1 MAGLNFVP
9 NTLYEMD
16 NLPVLRGMNSETIDL
31 IATDPPFNT
40 KRNRAGSAGFYV
52 DNWKWGDTG
61 ILPDQWAWNEV
72 HPRWLDEVKD
82 SNPALAEV
90 IEATRVCHGEGMAA
104 FLCFLSVRLL
114 EMHRVLKPT
123 GSIYLHC
130 DHTANAYIRMAMDA
144 IFGGRNFRNEI
155 VWCYRGG
162 GVPSTAFA
170 RKHDTIFYYA
180 KGPKAVHHRQYTP
193 YSTASTKLVS
203 KRGGISIDGKERDL
217 ERGAAM
223 PDWWADMNSLQ
234 TWSPERTGSPDQ
246 KPLAL
251 YERIIKASSN
261 ESDIVLDPFAG
272 CATTIIAARKL
283 GRRWVGI
290 DRRKDARFH
299 VVCRMMGITAKE
311 AEGLRRKH
319 TYPNDYL
326 DKQMAIYDA
335 HYRTEAPIRT
345 DEGENAPAL
354 PAVYVRSKP
363 ASMAHA
369 DMVDILTG
377 QWGIVC
383 WGCGFEPP
391 KAKYLELDHILPK
404 SEGGSNELFNRAML
418 CKPCNGTKSN
428 TMTLTALRRQNKKAR
443 DWYGNTPIDQRIK
456 LKNARVWAEQYL
468 ASLPSQSRLAITL

>member
-1 MAGLNFVP
+1 MAALNFVP

-16 NLPVLRGMNSETIDL
+16 NLPVLRGMNSETVDL

-72 HPRWLDEVKD
+72 HPRWLDEIKD

-90 IEATRVCHGEGMAA
+90 IEATRVCHDEGTAA

-114 EMHRVLKPT
+114 EMHRILKNT

-130 DHTANAYIRMAMDA
+130 DHTAHAYIRMAMDA
-144 IFGGRNFRNEI
+144 IFGKDNFQNEI
-155 VWCYRGG
+155 VWYYGG
-162 GVPSTAFA
+162 GGASKKRFG
-170 RKHDTIFYYA
+170 RKHDSILFYSKSKKWVFNIDA
-180 KGPKAVHHRQYTP
+180 IRVPHRWVDGQLRADG
-193 YSTASTKLVS
+193 SE
-203 KRGGISIDGKERDL
+203 RRDDGKIPDDVIVL
-217 ERGAAM
+217 NGIM
-223 PDWWADMNSLQ
+223 PWAK
-234 TWSPERTGSPDQ
+234 ERTGSPDQ

-251 YERIIKASSN
+251 YERIIRASSN
-261 ESDIVLDPFAG
+261 EGDLVLDPFAG
-272 CATTIIAARKL
+272 CATTIIAARNL

-311 AEGLRRKH
+311 AEGLRRK
-319 TYPNDYL
+319 YPRLNDYL
-326 DKQMAIYDA
+326 DRQMARYDA

-354 PAVYVRSKP
+354 PAVYLRSKP
-363 ASMAHA
+363 ASMRRAE
-369 DMVDILTG
+369 MVNILTE
-377 QWGIVC
+377 QWGMIC

-391 KAKYLELDHILPK
+391 NAKYLELDHILPY

-418 CKPCNGTKSN
+418 CKPCNLAKSN
-428 TMTLTALRRQNKKAR
+428 TMTLTALRRQNKKAG
-443 DWYGNTPIDQRIK
+443 DWYGAPPIDQRIDVRS
-456 LKNARVWAEQYL
+456 ARAWAEQYL
-468 ASLPSQSRLAITL
+468 ATLPEQSKLVITP